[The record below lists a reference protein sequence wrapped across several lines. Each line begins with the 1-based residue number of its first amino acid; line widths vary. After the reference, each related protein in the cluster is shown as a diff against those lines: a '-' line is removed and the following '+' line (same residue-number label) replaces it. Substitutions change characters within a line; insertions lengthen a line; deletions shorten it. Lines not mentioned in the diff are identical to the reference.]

1 MKNFENTIEIKI
13 DFQELFDDVLSEAKQ
28 RDFILMNSDSLT
40 DEDVVRIFKSRL
52 LTPTRFTP
60 SSRWAM
66 RFWQVAWVMVL
77 LGTTNI

>member
-13 DFQELFDDVLSEAKQ
+13 DFQELFDDVLCEAKQ

-52 LTPTRFTP
+52 LI
-60 SSRWAM
+60 
-66 RFWQVAWVMVL
+66 QL
-77 LGTTNI
+77 LDDEDLEDEMKKRNYNVTCDDELDF

>member
-40 DEDVVRIFKSRL
+40 DEDVVRIFKSRQLIQL
-52 LTPTRFTP
+52 LDDEDLEDEMKNRNYNVTCDDELDF
-60 SSRWAM
+60 
-66 RFWQVAWVMVL
+66 
-77 LGTTNI
+77 

>member
-13 DFQELFDDVLSEAKQ
+13 DFQELFDDVFSEAKQ

-52 LTPTRFTP
+52 LI
-60 SSRWAM
+60 
-66 RFWQVAWVMVL
+66 QL
-77 LGTTNI
+77 LDDEDLEDEMKNRNYNVTCDDELDF

>member
-13 DFQELFDDVLSEAKQ
+13 DFQELFDEVLSEAKQ

-52 LTPTRFTP
+52 LI
-60 SSRWAM
+60 
-66 RFWQVAWVMVL
+66 QL
-77 LGTTNI
+77 LDDEDLEDEMKKRNYNVTCDDELDF

>member
-40 DEDVVRIFKSRL
+40 DEDVVRIFKSRQLIQL
-52 LTPTRFTP
+52 LDDEDLEDEMKKRGYNVTCDDELDF
-60 SSRWAM
+60 
-66 RFWQVAWVMVL
+66 
-77 LGTTNI
+77 

>member
-52 LTPTRFTP
+52 LI
-60 SSRWAM
+60 
-66 RFWQVAWVMVL
+66 QL
-77 LGTTNI
+77 LDDEDLEDEMKKRNYNVTCDDELDF